1 MIFTMLKASLGSTES
16 KKDLIQ
22 TSDKKFT
29 DVINHEEIMDDIKEY
44 NKLRKLQKKLES
56 QEQEIEKLNKLVF
69 NFETIK
75 EFKESENLQND
86 SVRTKHSRKNRSTNK
101 NEK

>member
-1 MIFTMLKASLGSTES
+1 MINIFDFILSLCVG
-16 KKDLIQ
+16 LVGA
-22 TSDKKFT
+22 F
-29 DVINHEEIMDDIKEY
+29 VITAVLCLFEEIIDDIKEY

-75 EFKESENLQND
+75 EFKESENLQMQ
-86 SVRTKHSRKNRSTNK
+86 T
-101 NEK
+101 EKKKLTF

>member
-1 MIFTMLKASLGSTES
+1 MINIFDFILFLCIG
-16 KKDLIQ
+16 LIGA
-22 TSDKKFT
+22 F
-29 DVINHEEIMDDIKEY
+29 VITGILCLFEEIIEDIKEY

-86 SVRTKHSRKNRSTNK
+86 NVRTKHSRKNRSTNK
-101 NEK
+101 NGK

>member
-1 MIFTMLKASLGSTES
+1 MIDTLDFILWLSVAMIGAFVITAILG
-16 KKDLIQ
+16 L
-22 TSDKKFT
+22 F
-29 DVINHEEIMDDIKEY
+29 EEIIEDIKEY

-75 EFKESENLQND
+75 EFEEREEIQND
-86 SVRTKHSRKNRSTNK
+86 GVRTKHSRKNRSTNK
-101 NEK
+101 NGK

>member
-1 MIFTMLKASLGSTES
+1 MIDTLDFILWLSVAMIGAFVITAILG
-16 KKDLIQ
+16 L
-22 TSDKKFT
+22 F
-29 DVINHEEIMDDIKEY
+29 EEIIEDIKEY

-75 EFKESENLQND
+75 EFEEREEIQND
-86 SVRTKHSRKNRSTNK
+86 SIRTKHSRKNRSTNK
-101 NEK
+101 NGK